1 MTPEL
6 TASLISVI
14 PFCIIFILIIIW
26 YLFSYKNIKR
36 RKALKELWFT
46 DEEIDKLILRKDWKE
61 IGKIALIKA
70 EEKLKNDKI
79 EKDLILNKKLS
90 ILLEE

>member
-1 MTPEL
+1 MTPEFK
-6 TASLISVI
+6 AFLISII
-14 PFCIIFILIIIW
+14 PFWIIFILIIIW
-26 YLFSYKNIKR
+26 YLFSFKNIKR
-36 RKALKELWFT
+36 REALKKLWFI

-70 EEKLKNDKI
+70 EEKLENDKI

-90 ILLEE
+90 ILLEQ

>member
-1 MTPEL
+1 MTPEFK
-6 TASLISVI
+6 AFLISII

-36 RKALKELWFT
+36 REALKKLWFT
-46 DEEIDKLILRKDWKE
+46 NEEIDKLILRKDWKE

-70 EEKLKNDKI
+70 EEKLENDKI

-90 ILLEE
+90 ILLEQ